1 VLLVRLFVWWGSN
14 LLALWVAARFV
25 EGISYDGFWALALA
39 ALVFAV
45 VNLVIRP
52 LIVLLALPAVI
63 LTLGIALLFI
73 NAFMLWLTGKIV
85 PDFDV
90 ADFFWAAVLGAL
102 LVWLVNLVL
111 DQVFERVGQPPGPS

>member
-1 VLLVRLFVWWGSN
+1 VWWGSN
-14 LLALWVAARFV
+14 LLALWVAARLV

-111 DQVFERVGQPPGPS
+111 DQVFERVG